1 MQLSFNAKQ
10 KLKLSV
16 TRNKEYL
23 SKYLLEEERVV
34 GAMLDSKKLE
44 PEGEGKY
51 KYTVTSFKVFQLD
64 INPVVSI
71 AVENK
76 DGILRMSALES
87 KLDGLGIIDDF
98 NLILKANL
106 EATDLGLEGEALL
119 GVSVSQPPLLRLVP
133 KKILESTGHSVL
145 NGILLG
151 IKSRVQ
157 QQLVKDFLDW
167 CELNKIWFF
176 KKLFLWRLVIPFL
189 LINERCS
196 LVP

>member
-1 MQLSFNAKQ
+1 MLLSFDAKQ

-16 TRNKEYL
+16 RRNKEYL

-34 GAMLDSKKLE
+34 GAMLDSNKLV
-44 PEGEGKY
+44 PEGVGRY

-71 AVENK
+71 AVDNR

-87 KLDGLGIIDDF
+87 TLDGLGMIDDF
-98 NLILKANL
+98 NLVLKANL
-106 EATDLGLEGEALL
+106 KATDIGLEGEAIL
-119 GVSVSQPPLLRLVP
+119 GVSVSQPPLLKLVP

-157 QQLVKDFLDW
+157 KQLVKDFLDW
-167 CELNKIWFF
+167 CKLNKIWFF
-176 KKLFLWRLVIPFL
+176 
-189 LINERCS
+189 
-196 LVP
+196 

>member
-1 MQLSFNAKQ
+1 MLLSFDAKQ

-44 PEGEGKY
+44 PEGVGRY

-64 INPVVSI
+64 IKPVVSI

-87 KLDGLGIIDDF
+87 TLEGLGIVDDF
-98 NLILKANL
+98 NLLLKANL
-106 EATDLGLEGEALL
+106 EATDVGLEGEALL

-151 IKSRVQ
+151 IKARVQ
-157 QQLVKDFLDW
+157 KQLVKDFLDW
-167 CELNKIWFF
+167 CELKEI
-176 KKLFLWRLVIPFL
+176 
-189 LINERCS
+189 
-196 LVP
+196 

>member
-1 MQLSFNAKQ
+1 MLLSFDAKQ
-10 KLKLSV
+10 KLTLSV
-16 TRNKEYL
+16 SRNKEYL

-34 GAMLDSKKLE
+34 GAMLDSKKLVY
-44 PEGEGKY
+44 EGDSRY

-71 AVENK
+71 GVENK

-87 KLDGLGIIDDF
+87 TLDGLGMIDDF
-98 NLILKANL
+98 HLILKANL
-106 EATDLGLEGEALL
+106 EATDIGLEGEALL

-133 KKILESTGHSVL
+133 KKILESTGHSLL

-157 QQLVKDFLDW
+157 KQLVKDFWDW
-167 CELNKIWFF
+167 CELNKI
-176 KKLFLWRLVIPFL
+176 
-189 LINERCS
+189 
-196 LVP
+196 

>member
-1 MQLSFNAKQ
+1 MLLSFDAKQ

-16 TRNKEYL
+16 TKKKEYL

-34 GAMLDSKKLE
+34 GAMLDSNKLI

-51 KYTVTSFKVFQLD
+51 KYNVTSFRVFQLD
-64 INPVVSI
+64 VNPVVSI

-76 DGILRMSALES
+76 NGVLIMSALDS
-87 KLDGLGIIDDF
+87 KLDGLGIVDDF

-106 EATDLGLEGEALL
+106 EATDIGLEGEALL
-119 GVSVSQPPLLRLVP
+119 GVEVSQPPLLKLVP

-151 IKSRVQ
+151 IKTRVQ
-157 QQLVKDFLDW
+157 QQLVKDFNNW
-167 CELNKIWFF
+167 CLSNNI
-176 KKLFLWRLVIPFL
+176 
-189 LINERCS
+189 
-196 LVP
+196 

>member
-1 MQLSFNAKQ
+1 MLLAFDAKQ

-34 GAMLDSKKLE
+34 GAMLDPNKLE
-44 PEGEGKY
+44 SEGKGMY

-64 INPVVSI
+64 VKPVVSI
-71 AVENK
+71 AVENNE
-76 DGILRMSALES
+76 GILKMSALDS
-87 KLDGLGIIDDF
+87 KLDGLGIVEDF

-106 EATDLGLEGEALL
+106 EATDFGLEGEALL
-119 GVSVSQPPLLRLVP
+119 GVSVSQPPLLKLLP

-157 QQLVKDFLDW
+157 QQLVKDFVNW
-167 CELNKIWFF
+167 CELNQI
-176 KKLFLWRLVIPFL
+176 
-189 LINERCS
+189 
-196 LVP
+196 

>member
-1 MQLSFNAKQ
+1 MLLAFDARQ

-16 TRNKEYL
+16 TRNKKFL

-34 GAMLDSKKLE
+34 GAMLDPKKLE
-44 PEGEGKY
+44 SEGEGKY
-51 KYTVTSFKVFQLD
+51 KYTVTSFRVFQLD

-71 AVENK
+71 VVENSEGVLK
-76 DGILRMSALES
+76 MSALDS
-87 KLDGLGIIDDF
+87 KLDGLGIVEDF

-106 EATDLGLEGEALL
+106 EATDFGLEGEALL
-119 GVSVSQPPLLRLVP
+119 GVSVSQPPLLKLVP

-157 QQLVKDFLDW
+157 QQLIKDFVIW
-167 CELNKIWFF
+167 CES
-176 KKLFLWRLVIPFL
+176 
-189 LINERCS
+189 NE
-196 LVP
+196 V

>member
-1 MQLSFNAKQ
+1 MLLAFDAKQ

-34 GAMLDSKKLE
+34 GAMLDPNKLL

-51 KYTVTSFKVFQLD
+51 KYTVTSFRVFQLD
-64 INPVVSI
+64 VNPVVSI

-76 DGILRMSALES
+76 EGILKMSALDS
-87 KLDGLGIIDDF
+87 KLDGLGIIEDF

-106 EATDLGLEGEALL
+106 EATDVGLEGEALL
-119 GVSVSQPPLLRLVP
+119 GVSVSQPPLLKLVP

-145 NGILLG
+145 KGILLG

-157 QQLVKDFLDW
+157 QQLVKDFFDW
-167 CELNKIWFF
+167 CELNKI
-176 KKLFLWRLVIPFL
+176 
-189 LINERCS
+189 
-196 LVP
+196 

>member
-1 MQLSFNAKQ
+1 MLLSFDAKQ

-16 TRNKEYL
+16 KRNKEYL

-34 GAMLDSKKLE
+34 GAMLDSKKLL

-76 DGILRMSALES
+76 DGILKMSALES
-87 KLDGLGIIDDF
+87 ELDGLGMIDDF

-119 GVSVSQPPLLRLVP
+119 GVSVSQPPILKLVP
-133 KKILESTGHSVL
+133 KRILESTGHSVL

-151 IKSRVQ
+151 IKTRVQ
-157 QQLVKDFLDW
+157 QQLVKDFFEW
-167 CELNKIWFF
+167 CELNKI
-176 KKLFLWRLVIPFL
+176 
-189 LINERCS
+189 
-196 LVP
+196 

>member
-1 MQLSFNAKQ
+1 MLLAFDAKQ

-16 TRNKEYL
+16 TRNKQYL

-34 GAMLDSKKLE
+34 GAMLDPNKLE
-44 PEGEGKY
+44 PEGDGNY
-51 KYTVTSFKVFQLD
+51 KYTVTSFRVFQLD
-64 INPVVSI
+64 VNPVVSI

-76 DGILRMSALES
+76 EGVLKMSALDS
-87 KLDGLGIIDDF
+87 KLDGLGIIEDF

-106 EATDLGLEGEALL
+106 EATDFGLEGEALL
-119 GVSVSQPPLLRLVP
+119 GVSVSQPPLLKLLP

-157 QQLVKDFLDW
+157 QQLIKDFVNW
-167 CELNKIWFF
+167 CELNQI
-176 KKLFLWRLVIPFL
+176 
-189 LINERCS
+189 
-196 LVP
+196 

>member
-1 MQLSFNAKQ
+1 MLLSFDAKQ

-44 PEGEGKY
+44 SEGEGKF

-71 AVENK
+71 GVENK
-76 DGILRMSALES
+76 DGILRMSALDS
-87 KLDGLGIIDDF
+87 VLDGLGIIDDF

-106 EATDLGLEGEALL
+106 EATDIGLEGEALL
-119 GVSVSQPPLLRLVP
+119 GVSVSQPPLLKLVP

-145 NGILLG
+145 SGILLG
-151 IKSRVQ
+151 IKTRVQ
-157 QQLVKDFLDW
+157 QQIVNDFLDW
-167 CELNKIWFF
+167 CELNKI
-176 KKLFLWRLVIPFL
+176 
-189 LINERCS
+189 
-196 LVP
+196 

>member
-1 MQLSFNAKQ
+1 MLLSFDAKQ
-10 KLKLSV
+10 KLNLSV
-16 TRNKEYL
+16 KSKKEYL
-23 SKYLLEEERVV
+23 SNYLLEEERVV
-34 GAMLDSKKLE
+34 GAMLDSRKLV

-71 AVENK
+71 GVENN
-76 DGILRMSALES
+76 DGVLTMSALDS
-87 KLDGLGIIDDF
+87 KLDGLGMIDDF

-106 EATDLGLEGEALL
+106 QATDIGLEGEALL
-119 GVSVSQPPLLRLVP
+119 GVSVSQPPLLKLVP

-151 IKSRVQ
+151 IKARVQ

-167 CELNKIWFF
+167 CESKQI
-176 KKLFLWRLVIPFL
+176 
-189 LINERCS
+189 
-196 LVP
+196 